1 MKRISM
7 ALLAIMLFV
16 GIGQTAA
23 QVRAIF
29 VGDSIT
35 RIFND
40 QSADW
45 FSENNFGRHGY
56 DGRTTSWMLQN
67 FKDGV
72 LNKNPQCIV
81 IGAGTND
88 IARNDDNTAHVS
100 VDHIFANIVTM
111 VEQAQ
116 AAGIKV
122 IITTVMPAEKYWF
135 APASVGSVAN
145 IIPRLNN
152 KLEEYAATH
161 ECGWVDYYSMFAT
174 ATGKFD
180 ERWSYDD
187 CHPHTETTTTAAV
200 MRGLVGA
207 AIDEMLN

>member
-45 FSENNFGRHGY
+45 FAENNFGRHGY
-56 DGRTTSWMLQN
+56 DGRTTGWMLQN
-67 FKDGV
+67 FQSGV
-72 LNKNPQCIV
+72 LDKKPQCIV

-88 IARNDDNTAHVS
+88 IGRVDGYVA
-100 VDHIFANIVTM
+100 VDHSFANIVTM
-111 VEQAQ
+111 VEKAQ

-122 IITTVMPAEKYWF
+122 ILTTVMPGERYGF
-135 APASVGSVAN
+135 ARDVPNVPVMVAC
-145 IIPRLNN
+145 LNN

-161 ECGWVDYYSMFAT
+161 DCGWVDYYSMFA
-174 ATGKFD
+174 ATSGKFD

-187 CHPHTETTTTAAV
+187 CHPHQEPTTTAAV
-200 MRGLVGA
+200 MRGVVGA
-207 AIDEMLN
+207 AIEAKLNE

>member
-23 QVRAIF
+23 QIRVVF

-40 QSADW
+40 CNADW
-45 FSENNFGRHGY
+45 FAENNFSRHGY
-56 DGRTTSWMLQN
+56 DGRTTSWMLKG
-67 FKDGV
+67 FKEGV
-72 LNKNPQCIV
+72 LDKNPQCIV

-88 IARNDDNTAHVS
+88 IAQNDGVFVS
-100 VDHIFANIVTM
+100 VDHIYANIVSM

-122 IITTVMPAEKYWF
+122 IMTTVMPSEKYWF
-135 APASVGSVAN
+135 APASVGTVAN

-152 KLEEYAATH
+152 KLEEYAGTH
-161 ECGWVDYYSMFAT
+161 NCGWVDYYSMFAT
-174 ATGKFD
+174 ETGKFD

-187 CHPHTETTTTAAV
+187 CHPHDKKLSTTHV
-200 MRGLVGA
+200 MRELVGS
-207 AIDEMLN
+207 AIDAMLNE

>member
-7 ALLAIMLFV
+7 LLLAMMLFV
-16 GIGQTAA
+16 SIGQTVAA
-23 QVRAIF
+23 VRVVF

-40 QSADW
+40 QNSDW
-45 FSENNFGRHGY
+45 FTENGFTRHGS
-56 DGRTTSWMLQN
+56 DGKTTSWMLKN
-67 FKDGV
+67 FNDGV
-72 LNKNPQCIV
+72 LSKSPECIV

-88 IARNDDNTAHVS
+88 IAQNDGVFVS
-100 VDHIFANIVTM
+100 VDHIYANIVNM

-116 AAGIKV
+116 KAGIKV
-122 IITTVMPAEKYWF
+122 ILTTVMPSENYWF
-135 APASVGSVAN
+135 SEKTGNVAN

-152 KLEEYAATH
+152 KLEEYANTH
-161 ECGWVDYYSMFAT
+161 DCGWVDYYSMFAT

-187 CHPHTETTTTAAV
+187 CHPHTEGNTTCRV
-200 MRGLVGA
+200 MRELVGA
-207 AIDEMLN
+207 AIEAKLNE

>member
-7 ALLAIMLFV
+7 VLLAMMLFLSV
-16 GIGQTAA
+16 GQTMAA
-23 QVRAIF
+23 VRVIF

-40 QSADW
+40 QNADW
-45 FSENNFGRHGY
+45 FAENNFGRHGY
-56 DGRTTSWMLQN
+56 DGRTTSWMLAGFQ
-67 FKDGV
+67 DGV
-72 LNKNPQCIV
+72 INQKPECIV

-88 IARNDDNTAHVS
+88 IARNDDNNVHVS

-122 IITTVMPAEKYWF
+122 ILTTVMPAEKYWF
-135 APASVGSVAN
+135 APASVGTVAN

-161 ECGWVDYYSMFAT
+161 NCGWVDYYSMFAT
-174 ATGKFD
+174 QTGKFD
-180 ERWSYDD
+180 PRWSYDD
-187 CHPHTETTTTAAV
+187 CHPQNETCHI
-200 MRGLVGA
+200 MRELVGA
-207 AIDEMLN
+207 AIEAKLNE